1 MESIVTA
8 LSGAKDLLLEKYMLW
23 AGLFFII
30 LSFGVY
36 VYLVP
41 TSVDFFANP
50 PKEKKVLAEAK
61 SEEAEE
67 KHELPEQNDQLN

>member
-1 MESIVTA
+1 MESMVTA

-50 PKEKKVLAEAK
+50 PKVKKELVLEEKTEV
-61 SEEAEE
+61 E
-67 KHELPEQNDQLN
+67 KHESPEQNDQLN

>member
-1 MESIVTA
+1 MESMVTA

-23 AGLFFII
+23 TGLFFII

-41 TSVDFFANP
+41 SSVDFFANP
-50 PKEKKVLAEAK
+50 PKEKVVEEKAK
-61 SEEAEE
+61 TEEVE

>member
-23 AGLFFII
+23 AGLFLII

-50 PKEKKVLAEAK
+50 PKEKKVLAE
-61 SEEAEE
+61 EAEE